1 MLFEQGE
8 QLGAERVT
16 AKNTFWVFTGV
27 QPKKTAVNTPS
38 VQCVIRNLIEHRTLG
53 TPKQQNAPGGFRVF
67 GGGIKYRGTFLR
79 LTTGLLR
86 VPAGCFLGAVIIPYA
101 RKG

>member
-16 AKNTFWVFTGV
+16 AKNAFWVFTGV
-27 QPKKTAVNTPS
+27 QPKKNSSEHP
-38 VQCVIRNLIEHRTLG
+38 QCSMCDKKPYRTLSTG
-53 TPKQQNAPGGFRVF
+53 NPKTAKRFRGFRAF
-67 GGGIKYRGTFLR
+67 GGGIKYRRTFLR

-86 VPAGCFLGAVIIPYA
+86 VPAGCFLGAVIIPYV